1 MLPKAGLLCKGSTVA
16 PLKALSKWLCCL
28 ASCSRVSSRRILWL
42 RSTCRAF
49 CQCLLWFWAKDRKSL
64 HAWRN
69 RKASKRLGKRVNCNR
84 VHVSVFNP
92 LTYIYHCIR
101 GYFEHCCSLCNLSDL
116 LPCICSDTNTLQF
129 RQRPVCGGKQEKEEI
144 SGQSYKIN
152 LVLDIWFVF
161 CK

>member
-49 CQCLLWFWAKDRKSL
+49 CQCLLWLWAKDRKSL
-64 HAWRN
+64 HALRN
-69 RKASKRLGKRVNCNR
+69 RNASKRLGKRVDTDEL
-84 VHVSVFNP
+84 HISVFNRR
-92 LTYIYHCIR
+92 TYIYHCIR

-116 LPCICSDTNTLQF
+116 LPCICSNTKPLHF
-129 RQRPVCGGKQEKEEI
+129 
-144 SGQSYKIN
+144 
-152 LVLDIWFVF
+152 
-161 CK
+161 

>member
-49 CQCLLWFWAKDRKSL
+49 CQCLLWLWAKDRKSL
-64 HAWRN
+64 HALRKRN
-69 RKASKRLGKRVNCNR
+69 ASKGLGKRVDTDEL
-84 VHVSVFNP
+84 HISVFNS

-101 GYFEHCCSLCNLSDL
+101 GYFEHCCSLCNLFDL
-116 LPCICSDTNTLQF
+116 LPCICSNTKPLQF
-129 RQRPVCGGKQEKEEI
+129 
-144 SGQSYKIN
+144 
-152 LVLDIWFVF
+152 
-161 CK
+161 

>member
-69 RKASKRLGKRVNCNR
+69 RKASKRLGNRVNSNR
-84 VHVSVFNP
+84 VFQYLTLSLTFIIASEAILNIVALSVTC
-92 LTYIYHCIR
+92 LTFSPASVPTQIP
-101 GYFEHCCSLCNLSDL
+101 SSSDKDLCVVESKK
-116 LPCICSDTNTLQF
+116 
-129 RQRPVCGGKQEKEEI
+129 RKK
-144 SGQSYKIN
+144 
-152 LVLDIWFVF
+152 
-161 CK
+161 